1 MSKYY
6 DNSYSSGFL
15 GKPRRN
21 PLITVLKAACWV
33 VGILAVCCGVALW
46 IISAYLSP
54 SRITRLIEEESSEYL
69 NARISIGR
77 LNYKIFS
84 TYPWL
89 FFEVDSLSVIS
100 KSLDTL
106 SSDQLALLPQNSDS
120 LASVAT
126 IKGKVNIHDLI
137 RKKIRLKDIE
147 VTRPEVNIVIY
158 NDSITNFNIARKT
171 PEIKSVPNIDISEI
185 KMEAPLRFS
194 FFSLPSKTEAG
205 VDVESFYLLQNPAG
219 IYEIG
224 FDGNVAGRYQE
235 WELPQAIPL
244 SFKTELQPQL
254 PDLALQINRLSLGFA
269 NLMADIRGDMLL
281 TAKSVNLKKAAILL
295 SIDDVFSLMGA
306 LPETLREKI
315 TLPEGLAGT
324 LPLQLDLYLSE
335 PYQISLADPQ
345 IVIPAMG
352 GRLLVDGG
360 EMELQPAG
368 MKRVSAKDIFLDL
381 EGKYNPEDSAGNSL
395 ELRKCR
401 LEGEGVSLWGH
412 GIIVQ
417 TNQRQLRLNGD
428 FRFDSNL
435 METLSY
441 VMPRFAKKV
450 KGHLKGDV
458 KVVGLAEN
466 FGKEG
471 FKNIR
476 LVGKLGSRRLQV
488 NYSPANIAL
497 TNFKSDF
504 KAVVP
509 SYPLSNYDG
518 TKLQLIL
525 TADSISA
532 VEKGLRVAIT
542 DLLVDF
548 DAMDTVSG
556 NPAPNG
562 DLLVKIKKV
571 EAGSGATSFNAD
583 KIDLNVNGKLLS
595 GSSSSSSYNTVAAT
609 HPGED
614 ALIASRS
621 PHTPLVVEY
630 AGGGILSSIMGM
642 VSIDAEMRME
652 KGDFITP
659 DYLYPVSIQGLDL
672 SSNLNRVN
680 FFASN
685 LKIADT
691 GCSITGVFEGL
702 KPFLTSY
709 SATPLQASADIAFTN
724 VDINQLSWGYYGAQ
738 LKKGQPYDSVFYVAP
753 MTPFT
758 ASDSVCVAIP
768 RNIDATIRLRSN
780 AAEYMQYKFSP
791 LSTDIIVRNGVAI
804 LSRLSIG
811 TPYCNAVV
819 DWTYSTSS
827 LNDIYM
833 DLKAKVENFS
843 FSPFYKVFP
852 QLIDKAAELQNFT
865 GVINADIDCRFG
877 MFPDMFMNSES
888 LTADFKVTGSDL
900 QFARHGK
907 IERITHLMLI
917 EGDHPIQIQNLNI
930 TGSLHDNLLQ
940 VNPFTVAFDD
950 YRLKFAGVNNLSG
963 KMYYHIALEK
973 SPFHLPF
980 GVSIF
985 GNMKKPEVRLG
996 GTHIDDYR
1004 SEMVASREGNHLNAN
1019 IMAYLH
1025 HGWLLFVQEAA
1036 KYKATLSEETR

>member
-6 DNSYSSGFL
+6 DNSYSSGSL

-69 NARISIGR
+69 SARISIGR

-106 SSDQLALLPQNSDS
+106 SPDQLALLPQNSDS

-185 KMEAPLRFS
+185 KMEAPLLFS
-194 FFSLPSKTEAG
+194 FFSLPSQTSADL
-205 VDVESFYLLQNPAG
+205 DVESFYLLQNPDKSYG
-219 IYEIG
+219 IG
-224 FDGNVAGRYQE
+224 FEGKVAGKYQE
-235 WELPQAIPL
+235 WELPQPIPL
-244 SFKTELQPQL
+244 SFRTDLL
-254 PDLALQINRLSLGFA
+254 PRLPELALQINRLSIGFA
-269 NLMADIRGDMLL
+269 NLLADLRGDMLL
-281 TAKSVNLKKAAILL
+281 TTKKIDLKNTDLKFKIEDIFKL
-295 SIDDVFSLMGA
+295 IGA
-306 LPETLREKI
+306 LPENVREKI
-315 TLPEGLAGT
+315 ILPDGLEGKLPVQFDFNLA
-324 LPLQLDLYLSE
+324 S
-335 PYQISLADPQ
+335 PYSISLVTPEPA
-345 IVIPAMG
+345 IPAFYA
-352 GRLLVDGG
+352 RLLVDDA
-360 EMELQPAG
+360 ELELQPPG
-368 MKRVSAKDIFLDL
+368 MKRVSANDILVDL
-381 EGKYNPEDSAGNSL
+381 ECKYNPLDSTGNSL
-395 ELRKCR
+395 ELNR
-401 LEGEGVSLWGH
+401 LRLMGEGMDISGRALAFFMNPSDIKLDGE
-412 GIIVQ
+412 
-417 TNQRQLRLNGD
+417 
-428 FRFDSNL
+428 FKFDSNL

-441 VMPRFAKKV
+441 LMPGLAKKL
-450 KGHLKGDV
+450 KGHLNGEV
-458 KVVGLAEN
+458 KLEGFAKN

-471 FKNIR
+471 LKNLR
-476 LVGKLGSRRLQV
+476 LEGKVGSRNLRL
-488 NYSPANIAL
+488 NYSPANVAL
-497 TNFKSDF
+497 ANFRSDF

-532 VEKGLRVAIT
+532 VENGLRVAIT

-562 DLLVKIKKV
+562 DLLVKIKKI

-630 AGGGILSSIMGM
+630 AGGGIISSIMGM

-652 KGDFITP
+652 RGDFITP
-659 DYLYPVSIQGLDL
+659 DYLYPVTIQGLDL

-691 GCSITGVFEGL
+691 GCSITGEFEGL

-791 LSTDIIVRNGVAI
+791 LSTDIIVRNGAAT

-819 DWTYSTSS
+819 DWTYSTSN